1 MMCLEELLLYA
12 RNTFKYASRE
22 TGENV
27 SNCFL
32 VEFSPR
38 SGKSEDLY
46 FSKKKRQ
53 NSLFVVVFFYVYW
66 AWGLQLASQQGFTI
80 LHILYDKIWE
90 YNIIYDIRVRWADIS
105 LIRYKAKKNPVI
117 RDHVWSIQLY
127 CHSLYATIFIR

>member
-12 RNTFKYASRE
+12 RNTFKFASRE

-27 SNCFL
+27 SDCFL

-38 SGKSEDLY
+38 SGKVRSYIFL
-46 FSKKKRQ
+46 KKKAE
-53 NSLFVVVFFYVYW
+53 FAFCCCFFMFM
-66 AWGLQLASQQGFTI
+66 LQLASQQGFTI

-90 YNIIYDIRVRWADIS
+90 YNIIYDIRMRWADIS

>member
-27 SNCFL
+27 SDCFL

-53 NSLFVVVFFYVYW
+53 NWLFVVVFFMFIELEGYNLHLSRGSPFYT
-66 AWGLQLASQQGFTI
+66 FYTI
-80 LHILYDKIWE
+80 KYE
-90 YNIIYDIRVRWADIS
+90 NII
-105 LIRYKAKKNPVI
+105 
-117 RDHVWSIQLY
+117 
-127 CHSLYATIFIR
+127 

>member
-12 RNTFKYASRE
+12 RNTFKFASRE

-27 SNCFL
+27 SDCFL

-53 NSLFVVVFFYVYW
+53 NSLFVVVFLRLLSLR
-66 AWGLQLASQQGFTI
+66 ATTC
-80 LHILYDKIWE
+80 
-90 YNIIYDIRVRWADIS
+90 IS
-105 LIRYKAKKNPVI
+105 AGV
-117 RDHVWSIQLY
+117 H
-127 CHSLYATIFIR
+127 HSTHFIR